1 MITIKAELSP
11 SSIDKAIDEINKY
24 KSRLQDR
31 IQSLV
36 NELVQD
42 GVQVAGILV
51 SSAQG
56 DSKKPD
62 VTYEVNP
69 QGDIVNA
76 TIAIVGTDVLFIEFG
91 AGIAYNTGNVH
102 PKASEFGYGPGTYPS
117 KHPPNKA
124 INPGYWYYTDYDN
137 AGKKISKRS
146 IGTEATMPMYHA
158 AETIRNNLI
167 QKAIDNFMRG

>member
-42 GVQVAGILV
+42 GVQVARILV

-62 VTYEVNP
+62 VTYEINP
-69 QGDIVNA
+69 QGDIIKA
-76 TIAIVGTDVLFIEFG
+76 TIAMVGTDVLFIEFG
-91 AGIAYNTGNVH
+91 AGIAYNTGNQH

-124 INPGYWYYTDYDN
+124 INPGRWVYGHDEN
-137 AGKKISKRS
+137 GKPLWS

-158 AETIRNNLI
+158 AETIRNNFI

>member
-11 SSIDKAIDEINKY
+11 SSIDKAIDEIEKY
-24 KSRLQDR
+24 RNRLQDR
-31 IQSLV
+31 LQSLV
-36 NELVQD
+36 NELIQD

-62 VTYEVNP
+62 VIYEVNP

-124 INPGYWYYTDYDN
+124 INPGRWVYGHDEN
-137 AGKKISKRS
+137 GKPLWS

-158 AETIRNNLI
+158 AETIRNNFI

>member
-1 MITIKAELSP
+1 
-11 SSIDKAIDEINKY
+11 
-24 KSRLQDR
+24 
-31 IQSLV
+31 
-36 NELVQD
+36 
-42 GVQVAGILV
+42 VQVAGILV

-91 AGIAYNTGNVH
+91 AGIAYNTGNQH

-124 INPGYWYYTDYDN
+124 INPGRWVYDHDEN
-137 AGKKISKRS
+137 GKPLWS

>member
-11 SSIDKAIDEINKY
+11 SSIDKAIDEIEKY
-24 KSRLQDR
+24 RNRLQDR
-31 IQSLV
+31 LQSLV
-36 NELVQD
+36 NELIQD
-42 GVQVAGILV
+42 GVQVARILV

-56 DSKKPD
+56 DSKKPN
-62 VTYEVNP
+62 VTYEINP
-69 QGDIVNA
+69 QGDIIKA
-76 TIAIVGTDVLFIEFG
+76 TIAMVGTDVLFIEFG
-91 AGIAYNTGNVH
+91 AGIAYNTGNQH

-124 INPGYWYYTDYDN
+124 INPGRWVYGHDEN
-137 AGKKISKRS
+137 GKPLWS

-158 AETIRNNLI
+158 AETIRNNFI

>member
-36 NELVQD
+36 NELIQD
-42 GVQVAGILV
+42 GVQVARILV
-51 SSAQG
+51 QSAQG
-56 DSKKPD
+56 DSKKPN
-62 VTYEVNP
+62 VTYEINP
-69 QGDIVNA
+69 QGDIIKA
-76 TIAIVGTDVLFIEFG
+76 TIAMVGTDVLFIEFG
-91 AGIAYNTGNVH
+91 AGIAYNTGNQH

-124 INPGYWYYTDYDN
+124 INPGRWVYGHDEN
-137 AGKKISKRS
+137 GKPLWS

-158 AETIRNNLI
+158 AETIRNNFI

>member
-31 IQSLV
+31 LQSLV
-36 NELVQD
+36 NELIQD
-42 GVQVAGILV
+42 GVQVARILV

-56 DSKKPD
+56 DSKKPN
-62 VTYEVNP
+62 VTYEINP
-69 QGDIVNA
+69 QGDIIKA
-76 TIAIVGTDVLFIEFG
+76 TIAMVGTDVLFIEFG
-91 AGIAYNTGNVH
+91 AGIAYNTGNQH

-124 INPGYWYYTDYDN
+124 INPGRWVYGHDEN
-137 AGKKISKRS
+137 GKPLWS

-158 AETIRNNLI
+158 AETIRNNFI